1 METII
6 KKTVKKVLK
15 NSNIQLGILKGK
27 IRVAKDTFEEDNR
40 KTLVF

>member
-6 KKTVKKVLK
+6 KKTVKKVIK
-15 NSNIQLGILKGK
+15 NSNIQLEVLKGK
-27 IRVAKDTFEEDNR
+27 IRVSKDAFKEDNK